1 MVFAS
6 IADLTAGGMD
16 GNVKQEVFMQ
26 LYLVQHGAAKS
37 EAEDPQRRLTVEGEE
52 TVNCMADYL
61 GALKL
66 RIDRIEHSEKER
78 ARQTAQIM
86 AARLHPAEGTRQV
99 AGMAPNDSIEPGRQR
114 LQNEPC
120 NLMIVGHLPY
130 LSRLLSALLLR
141 VEQDRTLVTFQMGG
155 VVYVDRDRSGEWR
168 LGWILVPEL
177 LPGRTINTR
186 VPLE

>member
-1 MVFAS
+1 
-6 IADLTAGGMD
+6 
-16 GNVKQEVFMQ
+16 MQ
-26 LYLVQHGAAKS
+26 LYLVQHGVAKS

-61 GALKL
+61 EALQL
-66 RIDRIEHSEKER
+66 RIDRIEHSDKER

-86 AARLHPAEGTRQV
+86 AASLHPAEGTRQV

-130 LSRLLSALLLR
+130 LSRLLSALLLG
-141 VEQDRTLVTFQMGG
+141 VQQDRTLVTFQMGG
-155 VVYVDRDRSGEWR
+155 VVHVDRDGNGEWR

-177 LPGRTINTR
+177 LPGRTTQH
-186 VPLE
+186 PSAA

>member
-1 MVFAS
+1 
-6 IADLTAGGMD
+6 
-16 GNVKQEVFMQ
+16 
-26 LYLVQHGAAKS
+26 
-37 EAEDPQRRLTVEGEE
+37 
-52 TVNCMADYL
+52 
-61 GALKL
+61 
-66 RIDRIEHSEKER
+66 
-78 ARQTAQIM
+78 
-86 AARLHPAEGTRQV
+86 
-99 AGMAPNDSIEPGRQR
+99 MAPNDSIEPGRQR

-168 LGWILVPEL
+168 LGWVLVPEL